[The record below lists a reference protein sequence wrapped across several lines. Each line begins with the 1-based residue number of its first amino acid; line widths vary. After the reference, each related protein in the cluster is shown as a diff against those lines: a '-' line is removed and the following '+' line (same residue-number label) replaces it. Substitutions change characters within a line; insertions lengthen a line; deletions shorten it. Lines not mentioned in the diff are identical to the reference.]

1 MTNSLPTRKDIKES
15 TDFIPLLYDENIT
28 LYKTNPKGDIFGGG
42 YYSYHSA
49 VNTFF
54 ELASKPC
61 WADYQYLENFS
72 GEMIE
77 PNKIEEASNLV
88 KWGQDQEGKVMEF
101 YAVTNLWPAEN
112 AIREADKQGAFLF
125 WNHPSWTAQRS
136 DGIAI
141 LDPIHEKLINE
152 KLLHGIEVINGGFY
166 SEEAFQIALDNKLTV
181 MGTSDVHNL
190 IDWDYE
196 PHSGGH
202 RPVTLILSKARN
214 EDSIKSALFSRRTV
228 VWYKDLLIGEER
240 NVDMLVKACLE
251 ISSASYMY
259 SSSVLRVRIKNNSDT
274 KFTLKNNSGFTIAND
289 DDYIEVPPQDTV
301 TIEVNTLERLSKIDL
316 DLQVLNAITAPKEN
330 LSLTL
335 SKRIE

>member
-1 MTNSLPTRKDIKES
+1 
-15 TDFIPLLYDENIT
+15 
-28 LYKTNPKGDIFGGG
+28 
-42 YYSYHSA
+42 
-49 VNTFF
+49 
-54 ELASKPC
+54 
-61 WADYQYLENFS
+61 
-72 GEMIE
+72 
-77 PNKIEEASNLV
+77 
-88 KWGQDQEGKVMEF
+88 
-101 YAVTNLWPAEN
+101 
-112 AIREADKQGAFLF
+112 
-125 WNHPSWTAQRS
+125 
-136 DGIAI
+136 
-141 LDPIHEKLINE
+141 
-152 KLLHGIEVINGGFY
+152 
-166 SEEAFQIALDNKLTV
+166 
-181 MGTSDVHNL
+181 MGTSDIHNL

-196 PHSGGH
+196 PHNGGH